1 MRPTPY
7 VASLRIYEPLSS
19 FDPADQLRWKNLLAT
34 ENTARD
40 EEALALRRII
50 FPAPPSGRP
59 DGAHIIDLDGIR
71 YVCPWATAT
80 RCWAALE
87 TFKDRLPTSVFPLFV
102 SPAMEEVITTGIDLL
117 EDKVPYILN
126 ETWVIPP
133 RWFSIFTP
141 NEREIGSDQNGPF
154 SRARTTI
161 ALAKVRTEKAHET
174 VVGAFGVGPVE
185 QEIENLLEWLEIFHP
200 ESLIELDYGGLA
212 GYLSTALTN
221 EGEDG
226 LVADTSIED
235 VLSSLDGLAEGDG
248 AVAGRGYERLVRRW
262 RSVQAYETTF

>member
-1 MRPTPY
+1 MPIT
-7 VASLRIYEPLSS
+7 VSTTIFSS
-19 FDPADQLRWKNLLAT
+19 ESPRVLPKT
-34 ENTARD
+34 TA
-40 EEALALRRII
+40 
-50 FPAPPSGRP
+50 
-59 DGAHIIDLDGIR
+59 
-71 YVCPWATAT
+71 
-80 RCWAALE
+80 
-87 TFKDRLPTSVFPLFV
+87 
-102 SPAMEEVITTGIDLL
+102 
-117 EDKVPYILN
+117 
-126 ETWVIPP
+126 
-133 RWFSIFTP
+133 
-141 NEREIGSDQNGPF
+141 EREIGSDQNGPF

-161 ALAKVRTEKAHET
+161 ALAKARTEKAHET

-235 VLSSLDGLAEGDG
+235 VLSSLEGLAAADG

>member
-1 MRPTPY
+1 MLPTPY
-7 VASLRIYEPLSS
+7 VANLRVFEPLEA
-19 FDPADQLRWKNLLAT
+19 FDPVDRLRWQALSADHNS
-34 ENTARD
+34 R
-40 EEALALRRII
+40 EEEQRLALERVV
-50 FPAPPSGRP
+50 FPQPPNARP
-59 DGAHIIDLDGIR
+59 DGAHILDLDGAR
-71 YVCPWATAT
+71 YICPWSTAT

-87 TFKDRLPTSVFPLFV
+87 SFKGQFPPPLSHFFV
-102 SPAMEEVITTGIDLL
+102 SPALEEVITSGMDFADEL
-117 EDKVPYILN
+117 VPHTLS

-161 ALAKVRTEKAHET
+161 ALAKARTMKAHET

-200 ESLIELDYGGLA
+200 ESLVELDYGGLA
-212 GYLSTALTN
+212 GYLSQALTN

-226 LVADTSIED
+226 LAADTSIED
-235 VLSSLDGLAEGDG
+235 VLLSLDGLAEGDG
-248 AVAGRGYERLVRRW
+248 SVAGQGYERLVRRW
-262 RSVQAYETTF
+262 RSVQAYESAF